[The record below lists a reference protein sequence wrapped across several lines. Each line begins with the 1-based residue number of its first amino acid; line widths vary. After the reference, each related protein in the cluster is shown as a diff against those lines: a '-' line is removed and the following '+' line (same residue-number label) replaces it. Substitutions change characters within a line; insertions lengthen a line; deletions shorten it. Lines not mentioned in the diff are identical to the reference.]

1 MRIRDS
7 EAKSDRESA
16 RARLTAAAL
25 RIFARDG
32 FDGASTRDIAEAAG
46 VNHSLI
52 PYYFGSKDGL
62 WRETMS
68 GLLLAFEA
76 AQTGVET
83 ALAGAAPL
91 VRLRAAIREFVV
103 FCADRPEFHR
113 VMTAEWAQGA
123 DRIRWLG
130 ETHVKPVS
138 NRMIAMIEAAQRD
151 GSVAPGD
158 PTRLHYAVIGAAAT
172 AFAMAP
178 EYKML
183 CGRDAQTP
191 DGIEET
197 VRIVERIFL
206 RP

>member
-1 MRIRDS
+1 MSIRDS
-7 EAKSDRESA
+7 ETKGERDSA
-16 RARLTAAAL
+16 RVRLTAAAL

-52 PYYFGSKDGL
+52 PYHFGSKDGL

-68 GLLLAFEA
+68 GLLVAFET
-76 AQTGVET
+76 AQLKSEA
-83 ALAGAAPL
+83 ALAGAAPD

-103 FCADRPEFHR
+103 FCAERPEFHR

-123 DRIRWLG
+123 ERIRWLG

-138 NRMIAMIEAAQRD
+138 RRMIALIEAAQRD
-151 GSVAPGD
+151 GSAPPGD
-158 PTRLHYAVIGAAAT
+158 PVRLQYAVIGAAAT
-172 AFAMAP
+172 AFAMAS
-178 EYKML
+178 EYRML
-183 CGRDAQTP
+183 CGREAQTP

-197 VRIVERIFL
+197 VRIVERIVL